1 MSARRPS
8 GSAAGLVLTC
18 PVQFLSSLVRTSSVC
33 LSSCLV
39 FLSRLSLRVRRA
51 ACGLPV
57 QMRGKKKRQFEAN
70 EKRREREGGKG

>member
-39 FLSRLSLRVRRA
+39 FRCACGVQLA
-51 ACGLPV
+51 ACLCKCG
-57 QMRGKKKRQFEAN
+57 
-70 EKRREREGGKG
+70 EKRNDSSRRMRSGEREKGGKDE